1 VMASEKNQGPVDAGR
16 RRILTGLV
24 SAGGLAV
31 AVLAIGMPPAAEAA
45 GPLEVSMKIVTGKMI
60 HKPGWPRYEP
70 ANLVLP
76 AHRLI
81 EVTVH
86 DYDDGAADIPGGYN
100 KVKGTIGGVMRVIKG
115 QPETIGPQEGRVVKE
130 IPVKDVAHTFTVIGE
145 GFFMNVPMPVLSTV
159 VYQFMTPGPGTY
171 PWQCMAACGTGE
183 GGWGSSMA
191 KDGWM
196 RGAVTVQ

>member
-1 VMASEKNQGPVDAGR
+1 MVNETNYGPAAADR
-16 RRILTGLV
+16 RRFLI
-24 SAGGLAV
+24 GLASGGG
-31 AVLAIGMPPAAEAA
+31 AAFAALAIGWHPEAEAV
-45 GPLEVSMKIVTGKMI
+45 GPFEVSMKIVTGRMI
-60 HKPGWPRYEP
+60 KKPGWPKYEP

-81 EVTVH
+81 QVTVR

-100 KVKGTIGGVMRVIKG
+100 QVKGTVGGVMRVIKG
-115 QPETIGPQEGRVVKE
+115 TPATITPQEGTVVKE
-130 IPVKDVAHTFTVIGE
+130 IPVKDVAHTFTVIGK

-159 VYQFMTPGPGTY
+159 VYRFTTPGPGEY

-191 KDGWM
+191 HDGWM
-196 RGAVTVQ
+196 RGTITVK